1 MTHCAKFN
9 SSNFIQVLKD
19 TPMDFNSWS
28 SALLIIIF
36 LIATVAI
43 WVSGIKLTKAID
55 AITTH
60 YGLGEAFGGMV
71 FLAIVTNLPEIAIT
85 AVAAYHRDYDIAI
98 SNILGGIAIQTVVL
112 SLIDVF
118 GVGRSAPLTQKGHAK
133 ILILEG
139 VSLIFILSVVIIG
152 KQFPSSLIYY
162 RTTPFEWLILII
174 WLGTIFLISK
184 MADAKKKVNPT
195 RSIHELKFP
204 KSTFKGSIKGAMLV
218 LLIGAIITLFAGWS
232 LEITGKILANRWG
245 ISGVLFGG
253 TILALCT
260 ALPEI
265 STGIASAKIRDY
277 NMAVS
282 DIFGGNAFLPVLFLM
297 ASVIGGDAILPD
309 LKPSDIY
316 LTVLGIILTGIYM
329 AGMVI
334 HSKKQIFRMGI
345 DSFIVVII
353 YIVGLWG
360 LLAIL

>member
-1 MTHCAKFN
+1 
-9 SSNFIQVLKD
+9 
-19 TPMDFNSWS
+19 MDFNHLS
-28 SALLIIIF
+28 SALLLTIF
-36 LIATVAI
+36 IIATIAI
-43 WVSGIKLTKAID
+43 WMIGIKLTKAID

-60 YGLGEAFGGMV
+60 FGLGEAFGGMV

-98 SNILGGIAIQTVVL
+98 SNILGGIALQTVVL

-118 GVGRSAPLTQKGHAK
+118 GVGRSAPLTQKGHSK

-139 VSLIFILSVVIIG
+139 VALIIILSIVIIA

-174 WLGTIFLISK
+174 WLGTIYMISK
-184 MADAKKKVNPT
+184 MVDPKKNPNPDNL
-195 RSIHELKFP
+195 IHQLKFP
-204 KSTFKGSIKGAMLV
+204 KSTFKGSIKGAIFI
-218 LLIGAIITLFAGWS
+218 LLIGAIITLFAGWA
-232 LEITGKILANRWG
+232 LEITGETLANRWG
-245 ISGVLFGG
+245 MSGVLFGG

-297 ASVIGGDAILPD
+297 ASMIGGDAILPN

-345 DSFIVVII
+345 DSFIVVILYLI
-353 YIVGLWG
+353 GLFG
-360 LLAIL
+360 LLALV

>member
-1 MTHCAKFN
+1 MEFN
-9 SSNFIQVLKD
+9 TLSS
-19 TPMDFNSWS
+19 SW
-28 SALLIIIF
+28 LILIF
-36 LIATVAI
+36 LIATIAI

-60 YGLGEAFGGMV
+60 FGLGEAFGGMV

-85 AVAAYHRDYDIAI
+85 AVAAYHREYDIAI

-118 GVGRSAPLTQKGHAK
+118 GVGRSAPLTQKGHSK

-139 VSLIFILSVVIIG
+139 VALIFILSVVIIG
-152 KQFPSSLIYY
+152 KQFPNSLIYY

-174 WLGTIFLISK
+174 WLGSIFLISK
-184 MADAKKKVNPT
+184 MVAPKQKVNT
-195 RSIHELKFP
+195 TASIHQLKFP
-204 KSTFKGSIKGAMLV
+204 KSTFKGSIKSAILVLCIGAM
-218 LLIGAIITLFAGWS
+218 ITLIAGWA
-232 LEITGKILANRWG
+232 LELTGETLASRWG
-245 ISGVLFGG
+245 MSGVLFGG

-297 ASVIGGDAILPD
+297 ASVIGGDAILPN

-316 LTVLGIILTGIYM
+316 LTVLGIVLTGIYM

-345 DSFIVVII
+345 DSFIVVIVYAI
-353 YIVGLWG
+353 GLWG
-360 LLAIL
+360 LLYLI

>member
-1 MTHCAKFN
+1 
-9 SSNFIQVLKD
+9 
-19 TPMDFNSWS
+19 MDFNNWPS
-28 SALLIIIF
+28 LLLLIIF
-36 LIATVAI
+36 LIATISI

-85 AVAAYHRDYDIAI
+85 GVAAYHRDYDIAI

-118 GVGRSAPLTQKGHAK
+118 GVGRSAPLTQKGHSK

-139 VSLIFILSVVIIG
+139 VALIFILSIVIIA
-152 KQFPSSLIYY
+152 KQFPSSFIYY
-162 RTTPFEWLILII
+162 RTTPFEWLILFI

-184 MADAKKKVNPT
+184 MVDPKKKASSENLM
-195 RSIHELKFP
+195 HQLKFP
-204 KSTFKGSIKGAMLV
+204 KSTFKGSIKSAIIV
-218 LLIGAIITLFAGWS
+218 LIVGAIITLFAGWA
-232 LEITGKILANRWG
+232 LEITGETLANRWG

-297 ASVIGGDAILPD
+297 ASAIGGDAILPN

-345 DSFIVVII
+345 DSLIVVIV
-353 YIVGLWG
+353 YLLGLWG
-360 LLAIL
+360 LLSLV

>member
-1 MTHCAKFN
+1 MEFN
-9 SSNFIQVLKD
+9 TLSS
-19 TPMDFNSWS
+19 SW
-28 SALLIIIF
+28 LILIF
-36 LIATVAI
+36 LIATIAI

-60 YGLGEAFGGMV
+60 FGLGEAFGGMV

-85 AVAAYHRDYDIAI
+85 AVAAYHREYDIAI

-118 GVGRSAPLTQKGHAK
+118 GVGRSAPLTQKGHSK

-139 VSLIFILSVVIIG
+139 VALIFILSVVIIG
-152 KQFPSSLIYY
+152 KQFPNSLIYY

-174 WLGTIFLISK
+174 WLGSIFLISK
-184 MADAKKKVNPT
+184 MVAPKQKVNT
-195 RSIHELKFP
+195 TASIHQLKFP
-204 KSTFKGSIKGAMLV
+204 KSTFKGSIKSAILVLCIGAM
-218 LLIGAIITLFAGWS
+218 ITLIAGWA
-232 LEITGKILANRWG
+232 LEITGETLANRWG
-245 ISGVLFGG
+245 MSGVLFGG

-297 ASVIGGDAILPD
+297 ASVIGGDAILPN

-316 LTVLGIILTGIYM
+316 LTVLGIVLTGIYM
-329 AGMVI
+329 AGMII

-345 DSFIVVII
+345 DSFIVVIVYAI
-353 YIVGLWG
+353 GLWG
-360 LLAIL
+360 LLYLT

>member
-1 MTHCAKFN
+1 
-9 SSNFIQVLKD
+9 
-19 TPMDFNSWS
+19 MDFNHLS
-28 SALLIIIF
+28 SALLLTIF
-36 LIATVAI
+36 IIATIAI
-43 WVSGIKLTKAID
+43 WISGIKLTKAID

-60 YGLGEAFGGMV
+60 FGLGEAFGGMV

-98 SNILGGIAIQTVVL
+98 SNILGGIALQTVVL

-118 GVGRSAPLTQKGHAK
+118 GVGRAAPLTQKGHSK

-139 VSLIFILSVVIIG
+139 VALIFILSIVIIA

-174 WLGTIFLISK
+174 WLGTIYMISK
-184 MADAKKKVNPT
+184 MVDPKKNINKDL
-195 RSIHELKFP
+195 SIHHLKFP
-204 KSTFKGSIKGAMLV
+204 KSTFKGSIKGAIFVLV
-218 LLIGAIITLFAGWS
+218 IGAIITLFAGWG
-232 LEITGKILANRWG
+232 LEITGETLANRWG
-245 ISGVLFGG
+245 MSGVLFGG

-297 ASVIGGDAILPD
+297 ASMIGGDAILPN

-345 DSFIVVII
+345 DSFIVVILYLI
-353 YIVGLWG
+353 GLCG
-360 LLAIL
+360 LLSLV